1 MIETSNIEKFK
12 QLLKKEEGIKIVRA
26 QDDLFNR
33 KALEYGKFDV
43 LLGIENLNRKMT
55 LRQLDSGLNPFLAS
69 IMAKHGI
76 SLGIDLE
83 TIRALD
89 IRKKGNLMAQIAQ
102 NVKLCRKE
110 RVKLALFGVKDKKD
124 AYSLLQAL
132 GASSQQTKEVE
143 VY

>member
-1 MIETSNIEKFK
+1 MSDKDHMNE
-12 QLLKKEEGIKIVRA
+12 
-26 QDDLFNR
+26 D
-33 KALEYGKFDV
+33 
-43 LLGIENLNRKMT
+43 
-55 LRQLDSGLNPFLAS
+55 
-69 IMAKHGI
+69 GI